1 MKGTVKWF
9 NNQKGFG
16 FIQDKAGNDAFIKLY
31 RLMLRFG
38 CEVKSIKLPS
48 GVKDFC
54 DYYLKIT
61 KD

>member
-1 MKGTVKWF
+1 M
-9 NNQKGFG
+9 
-16 FIQDKAGNDAFIKLY
+16 IADQDKAGNDAFIKLY